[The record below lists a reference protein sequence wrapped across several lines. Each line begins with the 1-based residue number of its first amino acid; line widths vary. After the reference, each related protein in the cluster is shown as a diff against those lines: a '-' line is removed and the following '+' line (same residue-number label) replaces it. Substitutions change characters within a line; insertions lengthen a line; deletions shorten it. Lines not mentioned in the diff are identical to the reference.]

1 MAKNFIS
8 VPYDQFHKLLAFR
21 IRADIEAEFNEKIKA
36 VERELEL
43 EQSSSQYWDKRWE
56 ETNVE
61 LQDAQKQIEA
71 LRDLANIKKE
81 EAA

>member
-1 MAKNFIS
+1 MAKNYIS

-36 VERELEL
+36 VERELEI
-43 EQSSSQYWDKRWE
+43 EQSSSQYWYKRWE
-56 ETNVE
+56 ETHVE
-61 LQDAQKQIEA
+61 LQDAQKQIKA